1 VKALAD
7 ELERRERRRLDEERL
22 SLAAAREVKFR
33 QTQAGELAAL
43 LKRIEARRAEHVK
56 QKEMDAKRLLQ
67 RNRNVL
73 AVLEQ
78 RHVLEEQRFAG
89 AVKASLHPLRNMS
102 PGGPGGGASAMARSS
117 AGGAG
122 YGDLAS
128 SFEAFSVSPS
138 GGRPA
143 TQASGAGY
151 SVATRTLT
159 RGSAGTGMAG
169 SSSGGGGGGVM
180 GGGEMHHLI
189 SNRLGLGAAP
199 TSSPHSPGKY
209 GGGGGSSVSGSRP
222 SAAALGRVGA
232 AGSPRGAGVAA
243 RPASPASM
251 HRSLHAGSPGTG
263 SPGGRLGGRAG
274 SVRTS

>member
-78 RHVLEEQRFAG
+78 RHVLEEQRFTG
-89 AVKASLHPLRNMS
+89 AVKAALHPLRNMS
-102 PGGPGGGASAMARSS
+102 PGGPGSGASAMARSS

-151 SVATRTLT
+151 SAATRTLT
-159 RGSAGTGMAG
+159 RGSAGTATAG
-169 SSSGGGGGGVM
+169 SSGGGGGMMGG

-199 TSSPHSPGKY
+199 ASSPHSPGKY
-209 GGGGGSSVSGSRP
+209 GGGSVSGARP

-232 AGSPRGAGVAA
+232 GGSPRAAG

-251 HRSLHAGSPGTG
+251 HRSLHAGSPGAG
-263 SPGGRLGGRAG
+263 SPGGRMGGRAG

>member
-78 RHVLEEQRFAG
+78 RHVLEEQRFTG

-102 PGGPGGGASAMARSS
+102 PGGPGSGASAIARSS

-138 GGRPA
+138 GGRPT

-159 RGSAGTGMAG
+159 RGSAGSGTAGSTSGMMAG
-169 SSSGGGGGGVM
+169 A

-189 SNRLGLGAAP
+189 SNRLGLGAAT

-209 GGGGGSSVSGSRP
+209 GGGGGSVSGARP

-232 AGSPRGAGVAA
+232 GGSPRAAGVAA

-251 HRSLHAGSPGTG
+251 HRSLQAGSPGTG
-263 SPGGRLGGRAG
+263 SPGGRMGGRAG
-274 SVRTS
+274 SVRTSS